1 MTLEEELGELRT
13 TAWHQKPEI
22 AADATQ
28 TKSEVIEEGIYP
40 AAAMKMAAPEE
51 PPMRASAVS
60 EKDCRPA
67 D

>member
-28 TKSEVIEEGIYP
+28 GKIRSDWRRDYIRRRQWRWLRPKSRRY
-40 AAAMKMAAPEE
+40 AQA
-51 PPMRASAVS
+51 RYL
-60 EKDCRPA
+60 
-67 D
+67 